1 MPSRRIDQ
9 PPCLLLIE
17 ALPGCL
23 APLAESCQGGR
34 FLRLPLSQAEAA
46 PDLIS
51 REAVELVVCA
61 SADEPEDGKA
71 VLQQIRHVHPHLPI
85 LMVIP
90 HQDFGLALD
99 LFRSGADDLLV
110 QPLTPPETVA
120 AVERALRQGA
130 ERTALNSAQQH
141 VKRSLDELVLLRSV
155 GETASRV
162 ENLQRLLERIVTSIQ
177 LALEVEIVSIML
189 ADASGH
195 LRIHAACGL
204 PDEVREVRIPVGEG
218 IAGHVYRQG
227 EAVLINDLATDGRFA
242 PRQVGDRYRSGSLL
256 SVPIRY
262 LDRVLGVLNVNNK
275 RNGQGFSGDDQDL
288 LTSIAHQAAL
298 AIENLTLISSLQ
310 AKTRELER
318 VNDDLL
324 RLHRGRTRFVCN
336 LSHELKTP
344 LTSVLG
350 YVDLLAS
357 FFGQIEAEQ
366 MQEYLERTRDEAL
379 VLSRLL
385 NGMLRLFSLDS
396 GLENWHWQE
405 LDLAV
410 AISRQLSEY
419 QDALRERE
427 LSLAVDIAAGLAPVW
442 GDGDKLTLL
451 LGSLLDN
458 AIKFNRQGGEVAI
471 QAENRQID
479 GRPMVYLAIAN
490 DGESV
495 PVAAADEIFEAYA
508 QLGDLDT
515 GKPHGVGIGLATC
528 RAILHQLHGRIFLEP
543 HERQGTR
550 FGLILPT
557 RTAFEEMDH
566 DAGY

>member
-9 PPCLLLIE
+9 PPSLLLIE
-17 ALPGCL
+17 AVPGRL
-23 APLAESCQGGR
+23 APLAEACPQNR
-34 FLRLPLSQAEAA
+34 FLRLSLSQAEAA

-61 SADEPEDGKA
+61 SANEVHAGKTL
-71 VLQQIRHVHPHLPI
+71 LQQIRHVHPHLPI

-90 HQDFGLALD
+90 NQDFKLALE

-110 QPLTPPETVA
+110 EPLATAETVG
-120 AVERALRQGA
+120 AVARALRQGA
-130 ERTALNSAQQH
+130 ERAALNSAQQH

-162 ENLQRLLERIVTSIQ
+162 ENLQRLLERIVISIQ
-177 LALEVEIVSIML
+177 AALEVEIVSIML
-189 ADASGH
+189 ADANGH

-204 PDEVREVRIPVGEG
+204 PDEVRGVKIPIGEG

-275 RNGQGFSGDDQDL
+275 GNGQGFSGDDQDL

-310 AKTRELER
+310 NKTRELER
-318 VNDDLL
+318 VNADLL
-324 RLHRGRTRFVCN
+324 RLHHGRTRFVCN

-405 LDLAV
+405 LDLA
-410 AISRQLSEY
+410 AIITRQLSVCKNSL
-419 QDALRERE
+419 QERD
-427 LSLAVDIAAGLAPVW
+427 LSVAVDIADGLAPIW
-442 GDGDKLTLL
+442 GDSDKLALL
-451 LGSLLDN
+451 LGCLLDN
-458 AIKFNRQGGEVAI
+458 AIKFNLQGGTVAI
-471 QAENRQID
+471 EAGNRQVD
-479 GRPMVYLAIAN
+479 GQPMVYLTIAN

-495 PVAAADEIFEAYA
+495 PLSAADEIFEAYA

-550 FGLILPT
+550 FGLFLPT
-557 RTAFEEMDH
+557 RAAFEEMDH

>member
-1 MPSRRIDQ
+1 MPPRRIDQ

-17 ALPGCL
+17 AFPGNL
-23 APLAESCQGGR
+23 APLEEACPQSR
-34 FLRLPLSQAEAA
+34 FLRLPLLQAEAA

-61 SADEPEDGKA
+61 SADQLQAGKS
-71 VLQQIRHVHPHLPI
+71 VLQQIRHVHPLLPT

-90 HQDFGLALD
+90 NQDFRLALE
-99 LFRSGADDLLV
+99 LFRSGVDDLLV
-110 QPLTPPETVA
+110 EPLTPAETVD

-130 ERTALNSAQQH
+130 ERIALHSTQQH

-177 LALEVEIVSIML
+177 SALDVEIVSIML
-189 ADASGH
+189 AESSDY

-204 PDEVREVRIPVGEG
+204 PDEVRGVKIPIGEG

-227 EAVLINDLATDGRFA
+227 ETVLINDLATDGRFA
-242 PRQVGDRYRSGSLL
+242 PRQSGDRYRSGSLL

-288 LTSIAHQAAL
+288 LISIAHQAAL

-310 AKTRELER
+310 DKTRELER
-318 VNDDLL
+318 VNADLL

-396 GLENWHWQE
+396 GLENWQWQE
-405 LDLAV
+405 LDLA
-410 AISRQLSEY
+410 ATISRQLSDY
-419 QDALRERE
+419 QESLSERG
-427 LSLAVDIAAGLAPVW
+427 LSLAVEIAPDLAPVW
-442 GDGDKLTLL
+442 GDSDKLTLL
-451 LGSLLDN
+451 LGCLFDN
-458 AIKFNRQGGEVAI
+458 AIKFNRQGGAVAI
-471 QAENRQID
+471 QAENRQVD
-479 GRPMVYLAIAN
+479 GQPMVYLAIAN

-528 RAILHQLHGRIFLEP
+528 RSIVHQLRGQIFLEP

-550 FGLILPT
+550 FGLLLPT
-557 RTAFEEMDH
+557 RAAFEEMDH
-566 DAGY
+566 DTGY